1 MYYWRV
7 FLWKDGCKSMD
18 FSEKVVAPIF
28 LEDKLDETLDTGEI
42 VLKNMPIITRD
53 AFPPKTKFR
62 LEMYLT
68 EDYTDEPR
76 VWDMLVEHD
85 DVEEY
90 EGCPEICTHRIHLI
104 EVSVIAQGMHVDN
117 IALTYELQDV
127 TLDYRIGESL
137 TDNIMDVAGY
147 FKSIAA
153 GCDFPS
159 YKSPEFK
166 PQPTSAFKPYK
177 CDVKYQCSFRYVW
190 KDSEGYTTLKAR
202 QNAHLQNTISLKIPS
217 LWLQAMGA
225 SGGWEDVAEVD
236 TETNV
241 IKKRY
246 KNKITENSK
255 GEWVLL
261 NDAELV
267 ESKVIKTLKCGPV
280 SYGYD
285 SNEAFNEKWKMLGME
300 NKKNKISL
308 LHIQNTKK
316 TLNSYNAS
324 FYGEGFDYYKGYSS
338 DYITML
344 QSSEDKT
351 LIFETEIIPDKD
363 LFNKKDKY
371 AVWDEYEIVT
381 QSKQCPILYEAMAR
395 IEWHPAETVSEV
407 TTKDYWEIQYNY
419 GEDTTNFEVSSYFA
433 KIKVCDLEPIKS
445 FSMFL
450 AAPEK
455 YNCYKVL
462 RKALLTCDTQYVD
475 NNKNECIDNIEYP
488 IIIDDDLKG
497 KLSAH
502 KVHETIFEQKNLWEV
517 LLQIGYY
524 IHAIPYLEFADD
536 GTDRFKLNF
545 KQLGDTDKKSDTSN
559 KITVFNSRNLSEYFS
574 QYDSYVS
581 NLFSPQN
588 IVEEWIVPTT
598 SDSSYLVSNDTAE
611 LQTKYNIYEVLD
623 LEIKY
628 FGESANATDYIYEKS
643 IYSILSVDTSLRPS
657 KGYAIYYELGG
668 NKICGLNY
676 VPPSVFGTKA
686 YALKNIIGILFGISE
701 RSNIKFN
708 NVMFHIKYRTYDTAR
723 IMQFRPDI
731 ENFVKNSSYE
741 KYPHHEQ
748 YYGQQEKII
757 DSQRFSANLFGRLIR
772 EGNAIYQR
780 QECARTNCEKKS
792 GDLFEINGEAYYVT
806 ATENEYYPD
815 AVLQKVTYSKNFNQL
830 SNIVTIPSEP
840 RFYEVSERS
849 QVRREVRLVEFFK
862 IAVSSNET
870 MSVARP
876 RYLNKLHWR
885 SIIANLIF
893 GDAIKVPCP
902 KFAYIQFKA
911 DYLREHKGNGG
922 DLYTP
927 GLLFPQNDALN
938 AIGCSDSSACI
949 VPLLHVPLKDAIAF
963 MWDMEDNYKAGD
975 SVDEDTNGEVN
986 TINAAYF
993 AIKSVRYCDIMGRA
1007 DLFDFELFDK
1017 NDWDIKEARKLP
1029 QAINYKADATN
1040 SFSAS
1045 SLPIALDKDNRE
1057 ALSFNYQIS
1066 LLHEDTDFVTFF
1078 DLFVTKNKLTG
1089 LCLLNVEVSMLDE
1102 TVAIIQETV
1111 VTDTQTGD
1119 IEFCFEKNEEN
1130 APLIIKFKRTGD
1142 FDISEVKSIVF
1153 YSEDDGKKYPCL
1165 ARNVSKC
1172 QDEKKLDSWEIY
1184 PIFSE

>member
-7 FLWKDGCKSMD
+7 FLWKDGGKSTE
-18 FSEKVVAPIF
+18 FSKNVVAPIF

-42 VLKNMPIITRD
+42 VLKNMPIVTRD

-68 EDYTDEPR
+68 ADYSDEPR
-76 VWDMLVEHD
+76 TWDMLVEHD

-90 EGCPEICTHRIHLI
+90 QGCHEICTHRIHLI
-104 EVSVIAQGMHVDN
+104 EASVIAQGMHVDN

-127 TLDYRIGESL
+127 TLDYRVGESL
-137 TDNIMDVAGY
+137 TDNITNVAGY
-147 FKSIAA
+147 FESLEA
-153 GCDFPS
+153 GYGFPS
-159 YKSPEFK
+159 YESPEFK
-166 PQPTSAFKPYK
+166 PQPTSAFKPYE
-177 CDVKYQCSFRYVW
+177 CDFKYRCSFQYVW
-190 KDSEGYTTLKAR
+190 RGAEGYNSLKAR
-202 QNAHLQNTISLKIPS
+202 HNAHLQNTISLKIPS
-217 LWLQAMGA
+217 LWLQAKGA
-225 SGGWEDVAEVD
+225 SGGWDDVTEVD
-236 TETNV
+236 TVTTV

-246 KNKITENSK
+246 KSQISENSE
-255 GEWVLL
+255 GGWVL
-261 NDAELV
+261 NGAELV
-267 ESKVIKTLKCGPV
+267 ESKVIKTLTCGPV

-285 SNEAFNEKWKMLGME
+285 SNSAFNEKWRMVYIPKE
-300 NKKNKISL
+300 KDKISL
-308 LHIQNTKK
+308 CHIQKTIKK
-316 TLNSYNAS
+316 LKGYNAS
-324 FYGEGFDYYKGYSS
+324 FYGENFDYHKISS
-338 DYITML
+338 ADYISML
-344 QSSEDKT
+344 QSTEDKN

-363 LFNKKDKY
+363 LFNKKNKY
-371 AVWDEYEIVT
+371 AVWDEYEVIT
-381 QSKQCPILYEAMAR
+381 KSKQCPIFYEATAHV
-395 IEWHPAETVSEV
+395 EWHPAENVSEA

-419 GEDTTNFEVSSYFA
+419 GNDTTKFGVSSYFA
-433 KIKVCDLEPIKS
+433 KIKVCDLEPIKG

-462 RKALLTCDTQYVD
+462 RKALLTCDTQFIN
-475 NNKNECIDNIEYP
+475 NNKGECIDTIEYP
-488 IIIDDDLKG
+488 IIIEDELKN

-517 LLQIGYY
+517 LLQVGYY
-524 IHAIPYLEFADD
+524 LHAIPYLEFADD

-545 KQLGDTDKKSDTSN
+545 KQLGETDKKPDKSN

-611 LQTKYNIYEVLD
+611 LHTKYNIYEVLD

-628 FGESANATDYIYEKS
+628 FDVLANATDYIYEKS
-643 IYSILSVDTSLRPS
+643 IYSILPVETNLRPS

-676 VPPSVFGTKA
+676 VPPSAYGVNA

-708 NVMFHIKYRTYDTAR
+708 NAMFHIKYRTHDAAR
-723 IMQFRPDI
+723 IMQFRPDL

-780 QECARTNCEKKS
+780 QECADNNSEKKS

-815 AVLQKVTYSKNFNQL
+815 TVLQKVTYSKNFNQL

-849 QVRREVRLVEFFK
+849 QVRREIRLVEFFK
-862 IAVSSNET
+862 IAVSSKET
-870 MSVARP
+870 TSIMPP
-876 RYLNKLHWR
+876 RYLNKTHWR
-885 SIIANLIF
+885 SIMANLIF
-893 GDAIKVPCP
+893 GDAVKIPCP
-902 KFAYIQFKA
+902 KFAYTRFKA
-911 DYLREHKGNGG
+911 DNLRKHEGRGG
-922 DLYTP
+922 DIYTND
-927 GLLFPQNDALN
+927 LLFPKNEALN
-938 AIGCSDSSACI
+938 VIGCSDNADCI

-975 SVDEDTNGEVN
+975 SIDKSTNGEIN
-986 TINAAYF
+986 TVDKAYF

-1017 NDWDIKEARKLP
+1017 NDWDIEESRKLP
-1029 QAINYKADATN
+1029 QATDYKMDTAS

-1066 LLHEDTDFVTFF
+1066 LLHEDSDFVTFF
-1078 DLFVTKNKLTG
+1078 DLFVTKNRLAG
-1089 LCLLNVEVSMLDE
+1089 MCLLNIEVSMLDE
-1102 TVAIIQETV
+1102 TVAIIRETV
-1111 VTDTQTGD
+1111 VTDTQNGD
-1119 IEFCFEKNEEN
+1119 VTFSLEKNKEN
-1130 APLIIKFKRTGD
+1130 APLLVKFKRIGD

-1153 YSEDDGKKYPCL
+1153 YSEEDGKKYPCL